1 MRVLVLEDWW
11 KLVVAERPDPVPG
24 PDQVLLDIHATGIC
38 GSDIHGFT
46 GHNGR
51 RQLGQVM
58 GHETVGRVAALGA
71 SVGAEDGLAPGTVA
85 TVNPVVNCG
94 HCAACRAGAEQACP
108 DKSVIGVDPAVSS
121 AFADKMLAPAANVVP
136 LPDTMP
142 IEYGALIEPLSV
154 GYHAVRRGRIGPE
167 DRVLVVGG
175 GPIGQAC
182 VLAARRE
189 RAARVA
195 VSEPNPSR
203 RALNEKLGA
212 VPVDLTASAGGRA
225 AADGRAAAGEA
236 AVVADALGGPPT
248 VVVDAVGS
256 SASLDSAF
264 RTAPPGSVVILVGM
278 GQAELAVRAYEISTQ
293 ERSIIGSFCY
303 NREEFSS
310 TAAWVGTAP
319 DKLGL
324 LIEGRVGLTGGAD
337 AFTGLAR
344 GENPASKVLVLPQA

>member
-24 PDQVLLDIHATGIC
+24 PDQVLLEIHATGIC

-46 GHNGR
+46 GDSGR
-51 RQLGQVM
+51 RKLGQVM
-58 GHETVGRVAALGA
+58 GHETVGRVAAIGESA
-71 SVGAEDGLAPGTVA
+71 GPEYGLEPGMVA

-108 DKSVIGVDPAVSS
+108 NKSVIGVDPAVSS

-136 LPDTMP
+136 LPGTMP

-189 RAARVA
+189 GAARVA

-203 RALNEKLGA
+203 RALNDKLGA
-212 VPVDLTASAGGRA
+212 ATVDLTA
-225 AADGRAAAGEA
+225 AADGEAADGEA
-236 AVVADALGGPPT
+236 AVVTAALGGPPT

-256 SASLDSAF
+256 SASLNSAF
-264 RTAPPGSVVILVGM
+264 RTAPPGSVIVLVGM
-278 GQAELAVRAYEISTQ
+278 GEAKLAVRAYEVSTQ

-303 NREEFSS
+303 NREEFIA

-319 DKLGL
+319 DELGL
-324 LIEGRVGLTGGAD
+324 LIEGRVDLPGSAG

>member
-11 KLVVAERPDPVPG
+11 TLVVAERPDPVPAD
-24 PDQVLLDIHATGIC
+24 DQVLLEIHATGIC

-46 GHNGR
+46 GATGR
-51 RQLGQVM
+51 RQVGQVM
-58 GHETVGRVAALGA
+58 GHETVGRIVALGA
-71 SVGAEDGLAPGTVA
+71 GVDPEYGLQPGTVA
-85 TVNPVVNCG
+85 TVNPVVSCG
-94 HCAACRAGAEQACP
+94 HCAACRAGAQQACP
-108 DKSVIGVDPAVSS
+108 DKSVIGVDPAVTS

-154 GYHAVRRGRIGPE
+154 GHHAIRRGRIGPD

-189 RAARVA
+189 GAARVA
-195 VSEPNPSR
+195 VSEPNPAR

-212 VPVDLTASAGGRA
+212 TALDLTAPADTESVAVAG
-225 AADGRAAAGEA
+225 
-236 AVVADALGGPPT
+236 ALGAPPT

-264 RTAPPGSVVILVGM
+264 RVATQGSVIVLVGM
-278 GQAELAVRAYEISTQ
+278 GEADLAVRGYEVSTQ
-293 ERSIIGSFCY
+293 ERSIVGSFCY
-303 NREEFSS
+303 NCEEFSA

-319 DKLGL
+319 EELGL
-324 LIEGRVGLTGGAD
+324 LIEGRVDLPGGAD

-344 GENPASKVLVLPQA
+344 GENPASKVLVLPQG

>member
-71 SVGAEDGLAPGTVA
+71 EVGPGYGLAPGMVA

-94 HCAACRAGAEQACP
+94 HCAACRAGAQQACP
-108 DKSVIGVDPAVSS
+108 SKSVIGVDPAVSS

-154 GYHAVRRGRIGPE
+154 GHHAIRRGRIRPE

-189 RAARVA
+189 GAARVA
-195 VSEPNPSR
+195 VSEPNPAR

-212 VPVDLTASAGGRA
+212 VPLDLTA
-225 AADGRAAAGEA
+225 AADGAGA
-236 AVVADALGGPPT
+236 VADILDGPPT

-256 SASLDSAF
+256 SASLNSAV
-264 RTAPPGSVVILVGM
+264 RTAAPGSVIVLVGM
-278 GQAELAVRAYEISTQ
+278 GEADLDVRAYEISTQ
-293 ERSIIGSFCY
+293 ERSIVGSFCY
-303 NREEFSS
+303 NREEFSA

-319 DKLGL
+319 GELGL
-324 LIEGRVGLTGGAD
+324 LIEGRVDLPGSAD

-344 GENPASKVLVLPQA
+344 GENPASKVLVLPRA